1 MQKEEENLQES
12 TLPET
17 DEQPAAPDAESA
29 QDEEYSD
36 DPVISGGGSGEDFT
50 ALRAGRRG
58 RHGCRVGHFLSL
70 RLFFLKPTGQRC
82 DRRFF

>member
-36 DPVISGGGSGEDFT
+36 DPVISGGKWGRFYCFACWSPWAAWLPRFGIFYLSGYF
-50 ALRAGRRG
+50 
-58 RHGCRVGHFLSL
+58 S
-70 RLFFLKPTGQRC
+70 
-82 DRRFF
+82 

>member
-1 MQKEEENLQES
+1 MYAKEEENLQES

-36 DPVISGGGSGEDFT
+36 DPVISGGEVGRFYCFAWLVAVGGMAAAFGIFYLSGYF
-50 ALRAGRRG
+50 
-58 RHGCRVGHFLSL
+58 S
-70 RLFFLKPTGQRC
+70 
-82 DRRFF
+82 

>member
-36 DPVISGGGSGEDFT
+36 DPVISGGEAGKILLLCVLVAVGGMAAAFGIFYLSGYF
-50 ALRAGRRG
+50 
-58 RHGCRVGHFLSL
+58 S
-70 RLFFLKPTGQRC
+70 
-82 DRRFF
+82 